1 MMAIHNEWDPACK
14 VWIGNL
20 GNEGT
25 KLEIEDAFS
34 EIGTVK
40 NIWLAKNP
48 PGFAFVEMDVS
59 KTCHFF
65 KLNIYLKCR
74 TKYAI
79 CQFYMQGVKNY

>member
-1 MMAIHNEWDPACK
+1 MILSEYRKGNPKIVNFRSNFFFYKVSGRMMAIHNEWDPACK

-34 EIGTVK
+34 EIGVVK

-48 PGFAFVEMDVS
+48 PGFAFVEMEVG
-59 KTCHFF
+59 F
-65 KLNIYLKCR
+65 
-74 TKYAI
+74 
-79 CQFYMQGVKNY
+79 